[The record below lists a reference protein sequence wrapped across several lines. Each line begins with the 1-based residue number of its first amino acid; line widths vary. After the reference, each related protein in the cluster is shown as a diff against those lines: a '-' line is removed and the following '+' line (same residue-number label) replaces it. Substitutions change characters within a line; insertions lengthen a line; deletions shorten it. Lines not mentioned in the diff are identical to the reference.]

1 MKRIFSI
8 FLASVFIIVLQLNLS
23 AEENHEADTVS
34 NWKSAGNFRLTF
46 NQIGYSN
53 WAQGGENSLTGNSNF
68 DYSLQ
73 YADEKLS
80 SITTLNTAYGIII
93 TSEDGLRKNDDK
105 LQMSSK
111 LGYTISKKMK
121 YTVLFDLKSQFSPGY
136 KYPNDSVIVSNFFA
150 PGYLTLS
157 FGTDWNPMEYLS
169 VLLSPASGK
178 FTVVSDQ
185 NLANAGK
192 FGVEPA
198 TYDTAGN
205 VLTPGQNFKG
215 EFGMNFVVN
224 FKKDV
229 VKNVNVTSKLELHNN
244 YFAPDPSNRWNFDVD
259 METKLNFTINKYLS
273 SLFYIHLLYDDDVLV
288 SLYDDE
294 GVETGK
300 GPRVQLKEH
309 LGFGLSFKF

>member
-53 WAQGGENSLTGNSNF
+53 WAQGGENSFTGNSNF

-73 YADEKLS
+73 YTDEKLS
-80 SITTLNTAYGIII
+80 SITTLNTAYGIIL
-93 TSEDGLRKNDDK
+93 TSEDGMRKNDDK

-169 VLLSPASGK
+169 VLLSPASGR

-185 NLANAGK
+185 DLANAGK

-205 VLTPGQNFKG
+205 IISPGQKFKG

-300 GPRVQLKEH
+300 GPRVQIKEH
-309 LGFGLSFKF
+309 IGFGLSFKF